1 MAQIQTFTDLLVWQK
16 AHRFTLRV
24 YHVTKIFPAEEKYG
38 ITSQLRR
45 AAYSVPSNIV
55 EGFRRPGLKDSI
67 RFYTIADASLEEV
80 KYFLLLSK
88 DLQYISMENYN
99 ELLNNAEEVGKILT
113 GWIKS
118 QRSYIA

>member
-1 MAQIQTFTDLLVWQK
+1 MAQIQTFNDLLVWQK
-16 AHRFTLRV
+16 AHQLTLRV
-24 YHVTKIFPAEEKYG
+24 YYATKAFPTEERYG

-45 AAYSVPSNIV
+45 AVYSVPSNIV
-55 EGFRRPGLKDSI
+55 EGFRRPSIRDSV

-88 DLQYISMENYN
+88 DLGYVTTKNYT
-99 ELLNNAEEVGKILT
+99 ELLSNTEEVGKLLT

-118 QRSYIA
+118 QRSYIT